1 MVANAAACDC
11 SCGSRWA
18 YLERMV
24 ETKGRKDGL
33 GVKVEG
39 AMGVVGGEVRV
50 PKEREAVG
58 GLVGSRLSVLVCGL
72 LGVGVGWM
80 YICGFS
86 FNVETA
92 RRIIVCGDL
101 FDRFMLRNVCDKVA
115 DLESNIFES

>member
-1 MVANAAACDC
+1 M
-11 SCGSRWA
+11 
-18 YLERMV
+18 